1 MTQLVFIREG
11 QAVTDSLTVAREFG
25 KDHDHVM
32 RDIRQQLKKLQ
43 EADETEWSVANFGE
57 AQYQHPQNKQWYPKF
72 DMTEDAFAI
81 VAMSYTT
88 PEAMKMKVKFITEFK
103 RMRNE
108 LTINTQALSPEL
120 QMFNQMFQAVAKVEL
135 ENSQLKNDV
144 NAVKQQLDNQAEIL
158 ALNPTEWRKKVRSLL
173 NKIAQKRGGHDAY
186 SEVNS
191 ESYELL
197 EQRGNCKLGIRQEN
211 IKKRMALEGAA
222 KSKINAISKLEAI
235 AEDSRLTEIYLAIV
249 KEMAIKHSVK
259 VD

>member
-1 MTQLVFIREG
+1 MTQLVFIHEG
-11 QAVTDSLTVAREFG
+11 QAVTDSLTVAEVFG

-32 RDIRQQLKKLQ
+32 RDIRQQLNKLQ
-43 EADETEWSVANFGE
+43 EAGEAEWGVSNFGE
-57 AQYQHPQNKQWYPKF
+57 TQYQHHQNRQWYPKF
-72 DMTEDAFAI
+72 EMTEDAFAI

-88 PEAMKMKVKFITEFK
+88 PEAMKMKVKFLIEFK

-120 QMFNQMFQAVAKVEL
+120 QMFNHMFQAVAKVEL

-197 EQRGNCKLGIRQEN
+197 EQRGNCKLSIRQEN

-249 KEMAIKHSVK
+249 KEMAIKYSVK

>member
-1 MTQLVFIREG
+1 MKQNG
-11 QAVTDSLTVAREFG
+11 
-25 KDHDHVM
+25 
-32 RDIRQQLKKLQ
+32 
-43 EADETEWSVANFGE
+43 VANFGE

-186 SEVNS
+186 SS
-191 ESYELL
+191 
-197 EQRGNCKLGIRQEN
+197 EQRRLLNCLNNAGTANWASGRKTSRSAWLWKVPLNRRSMQLVSWKQLRRIR
-211 IKKRMALEGAA
+211 A
-222 KSKINAISKLEAI
+222 
-235 AEDSRLTEIYLAIV
+235 
-249 KEMAIKHSVK
+249 
-259 VD
+259 